1 MWTSTK
7 VLGKIP
13 EDVCVKLLEKYQS
26 EQKALSAEVS
36 LLEEKLNAVIQDE
49 HDVEEFIRR
58 LKKYTDVQELTREMC
73 LELIEYITIDAYQDE
88 KPRDI
93 HIYYKLLEKP
103 LENKRYLDIPKSKE
117 TA

>member
-1 MWTSTK
+1 
-7 VLGKIP
+7 
-13 EDVCVKLLEKYQS
+13 LEKYQA
-26 EQKALSAEVS
+26 EQKSLSAEIS
-36 LLEEKLNAVIQDE
+36 QLEEKLNAVKQDE
-49 HDVEEFIRR
+49 HDVEEFIKR
-58 LKKYTDVQELTREMC
+58 LKKYIDVNELSREMC

-103 LENKRYLDIPKSKE
+103 LENKRYLDIPKNEE